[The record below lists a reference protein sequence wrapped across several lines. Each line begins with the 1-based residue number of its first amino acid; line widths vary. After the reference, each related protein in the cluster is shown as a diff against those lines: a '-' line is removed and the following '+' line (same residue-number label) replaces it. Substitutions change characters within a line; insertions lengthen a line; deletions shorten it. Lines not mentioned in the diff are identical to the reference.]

1 MTDTTF
7 TAADREALDLAR
19 WNRQPIGLDTI
30 VSGDT
35 TLDLGIRPLTLAEAF
50 DLLDDLATLLRDA
63 SDGECLDW
71 ASKGRWAWHNGEGV
85 PAAGIIALWAEA
97 KIAEAEAEYYAGLDD
112 ALATGLVGEPFAALT
127 RKVEARRAAR
137 YGYLKRRTGRR
148 WS

>member
-7 TAADREALDLAR
+7 TTTDRAALDLAR
-19 WNRQPIGLDTI
+19 WNRQPITLNTI

-35 TLDLGIRPLTLAEAF
+35 TLDLGLAPLTLADAF
-50 DLLDDLATLLRDA
+50 DMLDDLTTLLRDA
-63 SDGECLDW
+63 SDGECRDW

-97 KIAEAEAEYYAGLDD
+97 KIAEADAEYYAGLDA
-112 ALATGLVGEPFAALT
+112 ALATDLQGEPFKALM
-127 RKVEARRAAR
+127 RKVEGRRAAR
-137 YGYLKRRTGRR
+137 LGYLKRRTGRR